1 MSLELSTFLLI
12 LGLSSSVASPIYEK
26 SCKNV
31 CITVNSC
38 ATNGTICDDLTG
50 PKYYKCQIK
59 CNRVDME
66 TIEKIELNNLF
77 SYDEKPKLEQ
87 RNGVIDE
94 EELREEVKEFLRA
107 KLQNRKRDFDA
118 ERVGDENLHREKS
131 CKKVCIT
138 VNTCATNGTL
148 CDDLTGPKYSKCQI
162 KCNRDDIM
170 ETIEKIELHNLYSYN
185 EKPKLEQRNGV
196 IDEEE
201 LREEF
206 KMLLRAKLQNRKR
219 DFDAVRVGDENLHR
233 VKNLDI
239 LGVLDKSLVL
249 LNSPWGI
256 SRRVKRTLPL
266 LGAGIGGAAAG
277 GAAGKIGGS
286 IGAGIGLGPGGLTAG
301 ISGGA
306 SGEASGYAQGM
317 AEAGAGTPGY
327 GYPVAGYPAMIGK

>member
-138 VNTCATNGTL
+138 VNTCATNGTI
-148 CDDLTGPKYSKCQI
+148 CDDLTGPKYPKCQI

-170 ETIEKIELHNLYSYN
+170 ETIEKIELNNIFNYD

-201 LREEF
+201 PREEF
-206 KMLLRAKLQNRKR
+206 KELLLKNRKR
-219 DFDAVRVGDENLHR
+219 DIDAERVGDENLHR
-233 VKNLDI
+233 VKNLDVQE
-239 LGVLDKSLVL
+239 VLNKSLGL
-249 LNSPWGI
+249 FNSTLENP
-256 SRRVKRTLPL
+256 SRVKRYISLFF
-266 LGAGIGGAAAG
+266 GAAQLIFG
-277 GAAGKIGGS
+277 FMVE
-286 IGAGIGLGPGGLTAG
+286 
-301 ISGGA
+301 ISKL
-306 SGEASGYAQGM
+306 Y
-317 AEAGAGTPGY
+317 
-327 GYPVAGYPAMIGK
+327 